1 MYANTFKK
9 CSFLAALLSSLTFT
23 VLAHLF
29 IIYLFVCFKCSYLHL
44 MFCFISYCVWNFS
57 GSSRS
62 VVFPPGQ
69 VQTGFWGNCRS
80 WISWN
85 AAVECF
91 FMCSQHVGWIIVW
104 LQAFSVLNMLLLS
117 EGILHT
123 AFLQSWQHAIWFYYR
138 NVYFLIF
145 RFLSVNLILVNVI
158 IYIYI

>member
-104 LQAFSVLNMLLLS
+104 LQAFSVWICCYCQRVFCTLHFFNPGNMQSDFITEMFIFWFLDFCLS
-117 EGILHT
+117 IL
-123 AFLQSWQHAIWFYYR
+123 FWLM
-138 NVYFLIF
+138 
-145 RFLSVNLILVNVI
+145 
-158 IYIYI
+158 